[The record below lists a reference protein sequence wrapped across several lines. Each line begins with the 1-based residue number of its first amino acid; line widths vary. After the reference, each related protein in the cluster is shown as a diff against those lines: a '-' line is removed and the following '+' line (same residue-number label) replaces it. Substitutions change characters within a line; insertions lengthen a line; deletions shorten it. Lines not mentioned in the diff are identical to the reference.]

1 MQVGELIKVE
11 KGHYFPA
18 DLLLI
23 SSTNDDGIAY
33 VETMNLDGE
42 TNLKIKKALDQT
54 KGITELNVKDFKVR
68 RQSSY
73 SSARSRTHPGAT
85 LF

>member
-1 MQVGELIKVE
+1 MHEGFLIEQTRNGCPALYQVGEVVRVDKDS
-11 KGHYFPA
+11 YFPA
-18 DLLLI
+18 DLLLL

-54 KGITELNVKDFKVR
+54 KGLTQQNISTFKV
-68 RQSSY
+68 
-73 SSARSRTHPGAT
+73 
-85 LF
+85 